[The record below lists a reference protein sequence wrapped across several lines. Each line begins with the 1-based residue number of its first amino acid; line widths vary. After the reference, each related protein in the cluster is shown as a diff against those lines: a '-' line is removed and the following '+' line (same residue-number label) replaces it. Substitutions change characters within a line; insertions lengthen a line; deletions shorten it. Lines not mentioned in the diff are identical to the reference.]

1 VTRSTL
7 RQSKP
12 RVSRMVLRR
21 MPQHATAIVSRAV
34 KRTTVGWSRKT
45 FYSLHCSR
53 NSRNIELLSSFVH
66 SLRPRLL
73 FSQTNFVRPS
83 KTQCLGTPTNSIFFF
98 DCIVSVRDVEIR
110 QLGKSM
116 GGRAKCRTARSSSR
130 KCLDHMASRSSTQTL
145 MFPER
150 ATPLCVLEDMKMLL
164 Q

>member
-1 VTRSTL
+1 MTRSTL

-73 FSQTNFVRPS
+73 FSQTNYVRPS
-83 KTQCLGTPTNSIFFF
+83 KTQCLVTPTNSIFFF
-98 DCIVSVRDVEIR
+98 SMYRLGARCRDQTVGKEHCAVEQISYASR
-110 QLGKSM
+110 YT
-116 GGRAKCRTARSSSR
+116 RSR
-130 KCLDHMASRSSTQTL
+130 KQRS
-145 MFPER
+145 FC
-150 ATPLCVLEDMKMLL
+150 ATSEVH
-164 Q
+164 